1 MASLAYP
8 VTIAR
13 DRPGYRARFA
23 DFPAGLTHGES
34 REDALRWAQDL
45 LETMV
50 SFHIAEGLDL
60 PSPSPARGR
69 PLVHLP
75 PLSAAKALLYRELRR
90 SGISKAEL
98 ARRLHWHMPQVMRLL
113 DLRHRS
119 GLDQI
124 EAAMR
129 ALGKTLVIEARDAA

>member
-1 MASLAYP
+1 
-8 VTIAR
+8 VIIAK
-13 DRPGYRARFA
+13 DRPGYRARFP
-23 DFPAGLTHGES
+23 DFPAGITHGDTRAE
-34 REDALRWAQDL
+34 AVTWAQDL

-50 SFHIAEGLDL
+50 SYHIAEGLDL
-60 PSPSPARGR
+60 PAPSSSRGR

-98 ARRLHWHMPQVMRLL
+98 ARRLRWHMPQVMRLL
-113 DLRHRS
+113 DLRHKS

-124 EAAMR
+124 ESAMR
-129 ALGKTLVIEARDAA
+129 ALGKTLVVEARDAA